1 MTTQAEVAAMP
12 LESLL
17 TTERGQLMV
26 AEIIAVDGLGGAVAH
41 QLDLLDVPVA
51 VRKVIADAASVKQA
65 DMVVR
70 DGDAANLMSD
80 ADSVTR
86 RRSEDTL
93 AAVNTDLTVSI
104 VSDSARIS

>member
-17 TTERGQLMV
+17 ATERGQLMV

-41 QLDLLDVPVA
+41 QLDLLDVPA
-51 VRKVIADAASVKQA
+51 SVRKVISEAAAVKQA
-65 DMVVR
+65 DMTVR
-70 DGDAANLMSD
+70 DGDAANLMAD
-80 ADSVTR
+80 ADFVTR

-93 AAVNTDLTVSI
+93 ASVSADLTTSI